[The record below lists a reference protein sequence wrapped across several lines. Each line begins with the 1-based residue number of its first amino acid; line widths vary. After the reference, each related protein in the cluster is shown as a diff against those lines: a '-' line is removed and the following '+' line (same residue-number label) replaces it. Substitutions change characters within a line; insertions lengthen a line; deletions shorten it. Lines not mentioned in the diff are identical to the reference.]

1 MLKEIKDGKE
11 KMEKSISNMQQN
23 FAAIR
28 AGRANPA
35 VLDRLTVDYYGTPT
49 PIQQVGTISVSEA
62 RTLVIQPWEKSLLK
76 EIEKAIQASDIGINP
91 ANDGSVI
98 RLTFPMLTEERRK
111 EICKQIKKN
120 GEETKVAVRNI
131 RRVVNDELK
140 ALKKDNQLTED
151 DLKDCETEIQKITD
165 DAIKRIEDLVK
176 EKETEILSI

>member
-62 RTLVIQPWEKSLLK
+62 RTLVIQPWEKTLLK

-165 DAIKRIEDLVK
+165 DAIKRIDDLVK

>member
-91 ANDGSVI
+91 ANDGIVI

-165 DAIKRIEDLVK
+165 DAIKRIDDLVK

>member
-62 RTLVIQPWEKSLLK
+62 RTLVIQPWEKTLLK

-165 DAIKRIEDLVK
+165 DAIKKIDDLVK

>member
-1 MLKEIKDGKE
+1 MLTEIKQGKE
-11 KMEKSISNMQQN
+11 KMEKSIANMQQN
-23 FAAIR
+23 FASIR

-35 VLDRLTVDYYGTPT
+35 VLDRITVDYYGTPT
-49 PIQQVGTISVSEA
+49 PIQQVGSISVSEA
-62 RTLVIQPWEKSLLK
+62 RTLVIQPWEKTLLK
-76 EIEKAIQASDIGINP
+76 DIEKAIQASDIGINP

-140 ALKKDNQLTED
+140 ALKKSNDITED
-151 DLKDCETEIQKITD
+151 DLKDYETEIQKITD
-165 DAIKRIEDLVK
+165 DEIKRIDDLVK

>member
-1 MLKEIKDGKE
+1 MITEIKQGKE
-11 KMEKSISNMQQN
+11 KMEKSVANMQQN

-91 ANDGSVI
+91 TNDGNVI

-120 GEETKVAVRNI
+120 GEDTKVAVRNI
-131 RRVVNDELK
+131 RRVVMDEIK
-140 ALKKDNQLTED
+140 ALKKSNDITED
-151 DLKDCETEIQKITD
+151 DVKDFEAEIQKITD
-165 DAIKRIEDLVK
+165 DEIKRIDDLVK